1 VKIDHCIFPEGLLYD
16 LENFVWVKEDDPGSS
31 TTTAKPRRY
40 TIGITPILA
49 SVAGK
54 FSQIKLKPVGS
65 EIEKG
70 RSFGSVESPIF
81 FGVARC
87 PFPGKIIQVNENLRE
102 NPKLANDFPYDD
114 GWLARI
120 ETTGHDMRELNNLK
134 GVEDSQEEIKSIME
148 KLHVRCFAAFPDHQ
162 MFEIGVE
169 CAATL
174 TKLGELISKIPQGEV
189 VHLVSDDLSAD
200 FEMIR
205 WSEETGQKLLET
217 RREGN
222 LFHFIVKKVK

>member
-1 VKIDHCIFPEGLLYD
+1 MKIDHCIFPEELLYD
-16 LENFVWVKEDDPGSS
+16 CDNFMWIKEDLTDSNSPSP
-31 TTTAKPRRY
+31 TRKF
-40 TIGITPILA
+40 TIGITPILT
-49 SVAGK
+49 SLAGK
-54 FSQIKLKPVGS
+54 ITQIKLKGVGS
-65 EIEKG
+65 EVQKGKSIGSIESL
-70 RSFGSVESPIF
+70 RYFGIARSPI
-81 FGVARC
+81 
-87 PFPGKIIQVNENLRE
+87 PGKIVQVNENLSD
-102 NPKLANDFPYDD
+102 NPKLANDHPYQD
-114 GWLARI
+114 GWFVKI
-120 ETTGHDMRELNNLK
+120 ETDATNLQDLGTLK
-134 GVEDSQEEIKSIME
+134 KIEDGQEEIKSIMG

-174 TKLGELISKIPQGEV
+174 TKLGELISKIKNGEV

-205 WSEETGQKLLET
+205 WSEETGQELMET

>member
-1 VKIDHCIFPEGLLYD
+1 VKIDHCIFPEELLYD
-16 LENFVWVKEDDPGSS
+16 LDNFMWIKEDLTDSNSHSP
-31 TTTAKPRRY
+31 TRKF
-40 TIGITPILA
+40 TIGITPILT
-49 SVAGK
+49 SLAGK
-54 FSQIKLKPVGS
+54 ITQIKLKGVGS
-65 EIEKG
+65 EVQKGKSIGSIESL
-70 RSFGSVESPIF
+70 RYFGIARSPI
-81 FGVARC
+81 
-87 PFPGKIIQVNENLRE
+87 PGKIVQVNENLSE
-102 NPKLANDFPYDD
+102 HPKLANDHPYQD
-114 GWLARI
+114 GWFVKI
-120 ETTGHDMRELNNLK
+120 ETDATKMQDLGTLK
-134 GVEDSQEEIKSIME
+134 KIEDGQEEIKLIMG

-174 TKLGELISKIPQGEV
+174 TKLGELISKIKNGEV

-205 WSEETGQKLLET
+205 WSEETGQELMET